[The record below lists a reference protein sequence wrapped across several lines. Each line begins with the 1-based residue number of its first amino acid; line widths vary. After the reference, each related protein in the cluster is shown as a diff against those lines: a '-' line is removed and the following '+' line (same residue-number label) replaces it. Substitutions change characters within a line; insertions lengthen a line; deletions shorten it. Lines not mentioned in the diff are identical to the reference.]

1 MFFIFGRAIIF
12 AVIYAIV
19 GCLALKIAY
28 RVVFREY
35 SLEITDAF
43 KYMFG
48 VGLISY
54 LAFVVTA
61 IATAVSGTPDTPAL
75 TGPLVAIGVNYCG
88 TVWILMRFEG
98 LILGQALGVSL
109 ITTGLFV
116 LEIIALVFGLD
127 AAGS

>member
-1 MFFIFGRAIIF
+1 MI
-12 AVIYAIV
+12 
-19 GCLALKIAY
+19 ALKIAY
-28 RVVFREY
+28 KVVFREY
-35 SLEITDAF
+35 SMEITDAF

-54 LAFVVTA
+54 FAFIIVS
-61 IATAVSGTPDTPAL
+61 IATAVSNTPDTPAL

-88 TVWILMRFEG
+88 TVWVLMRYEG

-116 LEIIALVFGLD
+116 AEIFALIFGIIN
-127 AAGS
+127 AS